1 MPAMTRR
8 IENRHVNKVFLYC
21 TKGPQSFDLRR
32 RGFGQSA
39 KIQPIAGPACDKASE
54 ARPTLERRMITSL
67 VAGEPNDHLCSECS
81 IRQLGVCAALDK
93 ADLRE
98 LAHLSRRFQYSAGE
112 TVFAQEE
119 MTTSFY
125 KLLDDTALQA
135 AARWSPADHWIC
147 PASRDWRH
155 QSNFSADAVRAGYSL
170 PVLQVRVCAI

>member
-1 MPAMTRR
+1 
-8 IENRHVNKVFLYC
+8 
-21 TKGPQSFDLRR
+21 
-32 RGFGQSA
+32 
-39 KIQPIAGPACDKASE
+39 
-54 ARPTLERRMITSL
+54 MITSL

-98 LAHLSRRFQYSAGE
+98 LTHLSRRIQYSAGE

-135 AARWSPADHWIC
+135 AARMVAGRSFGFALPGDFPGLA
-147 PASRDWRH
+147 ASK
-155 QSNFSADAVRAGYSL
+155 
-170 PVLQVRVCAI
+170 

>member
-1 MPAMTRR
+1 
-8 IENRHVNKVFLYC
+8 
-21 TKGPQSFDLRR
+21 
-32 RGFGQSA
+32 
-39 KIQPIAGPACDKASE
+39 
-54 ARPTLERRMITSL
+54 MITSL

-125 KLLDDTALQA
+125 NLLDDTALQA

-155 QSNFSADAVRAGYSL
+155 QSNFSADAVGPGTLCQFSKSAFARSSENKPDLLRRINELAVRELSRAQDQRG
-170 PVLQVRVCAI
+170 PVGEVASADEPSGHR